1 MCGIVGA
8 VAERN
13 ISNILLEGL
22 KRLEY
27 RGYDSAG
34 LTVIRQIEQAGKVA
48 YELRRERQVG
58 KVQELVNA
66 VEQNPEYFEG
76 KIGIAHTRW
85 ATHGEPAQHNAHP
98 HVSGKVAVVH
108 NGIVENFEP
117 LKEELIAKGYTFTS
131 QTDTE
136 VVAHLIADAYA
147 QTNDLFKAVELVI
160 PRLHG
165 AFALGILHVDNPEQ
179 LITVRLGSPLVIGVG
194 IGENFIASDQL
205 ALLPVTNRFMYLEE
219 GDIAL
224 ITRDTISVF
233 ADGKPVSRPIKELDA
248 EQHNASKGEFKH
260 YMLKEIYEQPDAV
273 ARTVEMGV
281 NYQGFK
287 ADFFTRHEPLLSK
300 VRHIQVL
307 ASGTSY
313 HAGLVAKYWFEGLT
327 KLPCSVEVASEYR
340 YRVPVVVDNTLM
352 VCISQSGETA
362 DTLSALRDIQRRSK
376 AGEVNGFSS
385 LALCNVATSSLVR
398 ETDMF
403 LPTLAGVEIGV
414 ASTKAFTTQLAA
426 LMLLV
431 LKIGRVQSRIDDATF
446 TTIVTELHNLSGQ
459 LYSCLSLDS
468 AIAELSNKF
477 EDKKST
483 LFLGRGLQFPIAL
496 EGALKLKEIS
506 YIHAEGYAAGEL
518 KHGPLALVDKDMPIV
533 VLAPKDSMLDKLRAN
548 MQEVHARHGE
558 LFVFAGENTQIES
571 DERQHVIQ
579 VPDVHELLAPIV
591 YSVPVQL
598 LSYHVA
604 VMRGT
609 DVDQPRNLAKSVTV
623 E

>member
-13 ISNILLEGL
+13 IASILLEGL

-34 LTVIRQIEQAGKVA
+34 LTVIRDG
-48 YELRRERQVG
+48 ELHRERQVG
-58 KVQELVNA
+58 KVKALVDA
-66 VEQNPEYFEG
+66 VAVNPEFFDG
-76 KIGIAHTRW
+76 HIGIAHTRW
-85 ATHGEPAQHNAHP
+85 ATHGEPAQRNAHP
-98 HVSGKVAVVH
+98 HVSGKIAVVH
-108 NGIVENFEP
+108 NGIVENYAE
-117 LKEELIAKGYTFTS
+117 LKEDLIAKGYEFTS

-136 VVAHLIADAYA
+136 VVAHLI
-147 QTNDLFKAVELVI
+147 NDLYKDTPNLLEAVRAVI
-160 PRLHG
+160 PLLHG
-165 AFALGILHVDNPEQ
+165 AFALGIVHVDSPEE

-219 GDIAL
+219 GDIAKL
-224 ITRDTISVF
+224 TRDSITVY
-233 ADGKPVSRPIKELDA
+233 ADGVEVSRKIHEIDA
-248 EQHNASKGEFKH
+248 KQHNADKGEFKH

-273 ARTVEMGV
+273 ARTVGMAIDSGETS
-281 NYQGFK
+281 K
-287 ADFFTRHEPLLSK
+287 LRDDFLQRHESQLAGI
-300 VRHIQVL
+300 RHIQIL
-307 ASGTSY
+307 ACGTSY
-313 HAGLVAKYWFEGLT
+313 HAGMVAKYWFENLT
-327 KLPCSVEVASEYR
+327 RLPCSVEIASEFR
-340 YRVPVVVDNTLM
+340 YRNPVVVDNSL
-352 VCISQSGETA
+352 VICISQSGETA
-362 DTLSALRDIQRRSK
+362 DTLSALRDTQK
-376 AGEVNGFSS
+376 QNPAGLVS

-398 ETDMF
+398 ETDIF
-403 LPTLAGVEIGV
+403 LPTLAGPEIGV

-426 LMLLV
+426 LMLLI
-431 LKIGRVQSRIDDATF
+431 LKVGVIQSRIDNERLKTLLDA
-446 TTIVTELHNLSGQ
+446 LHKLPGQ
-459 LYSCLSLDS
+459 LFASLKLDAPIKTMS
-468 AIAELSNKF
+468 ESF
-477 EDKKST
+477 EDKKSC

-533 VLAPKDSMLDKLRAN
+533 VLAPKDSMFDKLKAN

-558 LFVFAGENTQIES
+558 LFVFASES
-571 DERQHVIQ
+571 SQMIAEDRLHVVY
-579 VPDVHELLAPIV
+579 VPDVCETLAPIV

>member
-13 ISNILLEGL
+13 ISNVLLEGL

-34 LTVIRQIEQAGKVA
+34 LTVIRDGEMH
-48 YELRRERQVG
+48 RERQVG
-58 KVQELVNA
+58 KVQALVDA
-66 VEQNPEYFEG
+66 VQKDADNFKG
-76 KIGIAHTRW
+76 NLGIAHTRW

-108 NGIVENFEP
+108 NGIVENYGP
-117 LKEELIAKGYTFTS
+117 LKEALIEKGYNFTS
-131 QTDTE
+131 ETDTE
-136 VVAHLIADAYA
+136 VVAHLVAEAYKE
-147 QTNDLFKAVELVI
+147 TNNLLKAVEKIVPL
-160 PRLHG
+160 LHG
-165 AFALGILHVDNPEQ
+165 AFALGVIHVDNPEE

-219 GDIAL
+219 GDIAV
-224 ITRDTISVF
+224 IKRDSIEVF
-233 ADGKPVSRPIKELDA
+233 ADGKPVVRNITELDA
-248 EQHNASKGEFKH
+248 KHHNADIGEFKH

-273 ARTVEMGV
+273 ARTIDMG
-281 NYQGFK
+281 
-287 ADFFTRHEPLLSK
+287 ADEKDLREDFLQRHEAALSK
-300 VRHIQVL
+300 VRNIQVL
-307 ASGTSY
+307 ACGTSY
-313 HAGLVAKYWFEGLT
+313 HAGMVAKYWFENLT
-327 KLPCSVEVASEYR
+327 RLPCAVEVASEFR
-340 YRVPVVVDNTLM
+340 YRNPVVVDDTLII
-352 VCISQSGETA
+352 CLSQSGETA
-362 DTLSALRDIQRRSK
+362 DTLSALRETQRK
-376 AGEVNGFSS
+376 AESGEIKGLTTLSV
-385 LALCNVATSSLVR
+385 CNVATSSLVR
-398 ETDMF
+398 ETDIF
-403 LPTLAGVEIGV
+403 IPTLAGVEIGV

-431 LKIGRVQSRIDDATF
+431 LKIGKVQQRIDADQLSE
-446 TTIVTELHNLSGQ
+446 IVTEMHNLKG
-459 LYSCLSLDS
+459 LLERSLLLDQPIEKMS
-468 AIAELSNKF
+468 QKF
-477 EDKKST
+477 EDKQST
-483 LFLGRGLQFPIAL
+483 LFLGRGVQFPLAL

-533 VLAPKDSMLDKLRAN
+533 VLAPKDSMLDKLKAN

-558 LFVFAGENTQIES
+558 LFVFASESSQLVS
-571 DERQHVIQ
+571 DERLHVIN
-579 VPDVHELLAPIV
+579 VPDVNEHLAPIV
-591 YSVPVQL
+591 YSIPVQF

>member
-13 ISNILLEGL
+13 ISNVLLEGL

-34 LTVIRQIEQAGKVA
+34 LTVIRDGEMH
-48 YELRRERQVG
+48 RERQVG
-58 KVQELVNA
+58 KVQALVDA
-66 VEQNPEYFEG
+66 VQKDADNFKG
-76 KIGIAHTRW
+76 NLGIAHTRW

-108 NGIVENFEP
+108 NGIVENYGP
-117 LKEELIAKGYTFTS
+117 LKEALIEKGYSFTS
-131 QTDTE
+131 ETDTE
-136 VVAHLIADAYA
+136 VVAHLVAEAYKE
-147 QTNDLFKAVELVI
+147 TNNLLKAVEKIVPL
-160 PRLHG
+160 LHG
-165 AFALGILHVDNPEQ
+165 AFALGVIHVDNPEE

-219 GDIAL
+219 GDIAV
-224 ITRDTISVF
+224 IKRDSIEVF
-233 ADGKPVSRPIKELDA
+233 ADGKPVVRNITELDA
-248 EQHNASKGEFKH
+248 KHHNADKGEFKH

-273 ARTVEMGV
+273 ARTIDMGAAE
-281 NYQGFK
+281 K
-287 ADFFTRHEPLLSK
+287 DLREDFLQRHEAALSK
-300 VRHIQVL
+300 VRNVQVL
-307 ASGTSY
+307 ACGTSY
-313 HAGLVAKYWFEGLT
+313 HAGMVAKYWFENLT
-327 KLPCSVEVASEYR
+327 RLPCSVEVASEFR
-340 YRVPVVVDNTLM
+340 YRNPVVVDDTLII
-352 VCISQSGETA
+352 CLSQSGETA
-362 DTLSALRDIQRRSK
+362 DTLSALRETQRK
-376 AGEVNGFSS
+376 AESGEIKGLTTLSV
-385 LALCNVATSSLVR
+385 CNVATSSLVR
-398 ETDMF
+398 ETDIF
-403 LPTLAGVEIGV
+403 IPTLAGVEIGV

-431 LKIGRVQSRIDDATF
+431 LKIGKVQQRIDADQLSE
-446 TTIVTELHNLSGQ
+446 IVTEMHNLKG
-459 LYSCLSLDS
+459 LLERSLLLDQPIQEMS
-468 AIAELSNKF
+468 QKF
-477 EDKKST
+477 EDKQST
-483 LFLGRGLQFPIAL
+483 LFLGRGVQFPLAL

-533 VLAPKDSMLDKLRAN
+533 VLAPKDSMLDKLKAN

-558 LFVFAGENTQIES
+558 LFVFASESSQLVS
-571 DERQHVIQ
+571 DERLHVIN
-579 VPDVHELLAPIV
+579 VPDVNEHLAPIV
-591 YSVPVQL
+591 YSIPVQF

>member
-13 ISNILLEGL
+13 IANILLEGL

-34 LTVIRQIEQAGKVA
+34 LTVIRDG
-48 YELRRERQVG
+48 ELHRERQVG
-58 KVQELVNA
+58 KVQALVDA
-66 VEQNPEYFEG
+66 VAVNPDAFDG
-76 KIGIAHTRW
+76 HIGIAHTRW
-85 ATHGEPAQHNAHP
+85 ATHGEPAQRNAHP
-98 HVSGKVAVVH
+98 HVSGKIAVVH
-108 NGIVENFEP
+108 NGIVENYAE
-117 LKEELIAKGYTFTS
+117 LKETLMAKGYEFTS

-136 VVAHLIADAYA
+136 VVAHLIHDIYKN
-147 QTNDLFKAVELVI
+147 TPDLLEAVRAVI
-160 PRLHG
+160 PLLHG
-165 AFALGILHVDNPEQ
+165 AFALGIVHIDCPDE

-219 GDIAL
+219 GDIAKL
-224 ITRDTISVF
+224 TRNSIKVY
-233 ADGKPVSRPIKELDA
+233 ADGVEVQRQIHEIDA
-248 EQHNASKGEFKH
+248 AQHNADKGEFKH

-273 ARTVEMGV
+273 ARTIEMAI
-281 NYQGFK
+281 NNSETSK
-287 ADFFTRHEPLLSK
+287 LRDDFLQRHEVLLADI
-300 VRHIQVL
+300 RHVQIL
-307 ASGTSY
+307 ACGTSY
-313 HAGLVAKYWFEGLT
+313 HAGMVAKYWFESLIRV
-327 KLPCSVEVASEYR
+327 PCSVEVASEFR
-340 YRVPVVVDNTLM
+340 YRNPVVVDNTL
-352 VCISQSGETA
+352 VICISQSGETA
-362 DTLSALRDIQRRSK
+362 DTLSALRDTQK
-376 AGEVNGFSS
+376 QTPAGLVS
-385 LALCNVATSSLVR
+385 LALCNVPTSSLVR
-398 ETDMF
+398 ETDIF
-403 LPTLAGVEIGV
+403 LPTLAGPEIGV
-414 ASTKAFTTQLAA
+414 ASTKAFTTQLVA

-431 LKIGRVQSRIDDATF
+431 LKIGVVQQRMTGERLSTLLG
-446 TTIVTELHNLSGQ
+446 ELQQLPGQ
-459 LYSCLSLDS
+459 LHASLNLDAPIKTMS
-468 AIAELSNKF
+468 ESF
-477 EDKKST
+477 EDKKSC

-533 VLAPKDSMLDKLRAN
+533 VLAPKDSMFDKLKAN

-558 LFVFAGENTQIES
+558 LFVFASEASQMVAE
-571 DERQHVIQ
+571 DRLHVVY
-579 VPDVHELLAPIV
+579 VPDVCETLAPIV

>member
-13 ISNILLEGL
+13 ISNVLLEGL

-34 LTVIRQIEQAGKVA
+34 LTVIRQG
-48 YELRRERQVG
+48 ELHRERQVG
-58 KVQELVNA
+58 KVQALVDA
-66 VEQNPEYFEG
+66 VKNDSENFKG
-76 KIGIAHTRW
+76 NIGIAHTRW

-108 NGIVENFEP
+108 NGIVENYGP
-117 LKEELIAKGYTFTS
+117 LKEELMEKGYAFTS
-131 QTDTE
+131 ETDTE
-136 VVAHLIADAYA
+136 VVAHLVAEAYKE
-147 QTNDLFKAVELVI
+147 TNDLLKAVEKIVPL
-160 PRLHG
+160 LHG
-165 AFALGILHVDNPEQ
+165 AFALGVVHVDNPDE

-219 GDIAL
+219 GDIAV
-224 ITRDTISVF
+224 IKRDSIQVF
-233 ADGKPVSRPIKELDA
+233 ADGQPVERAITELDA
-248 EQHNASKGEFKH
+248 KNHNADKGEFKH

-273 ARTVEMGV
+273 ARTVEMGAGDKDLKEEFL
-281 NYQGFK
+281 Q
-287 ADFFTRHEPLLSK
+287 RHEEALAK
-300 VRHIQVL
+300 VRNIQVL
-307 ASGTSY
+307 ACGTSY
-313 HAGLVAKYWFEGLT
+313 HAGLIAKYWFENLT
-327 KLPCSVEVASEYR
+327 RLPCSVEVASEFR
-340 YRVPVVVDNTLM
+340 YRNPVVVDDTLV
-352 VCISQSGETA
+352 VCLSQSGETA
-362 DTLSALRDIQRRSK
+362 DTLSALRETQRRAK
-376 AGEVNGFSS
+376 AGEIKGLTTLSV
-385 LALCNVATSSLVR
+385 CNVATSSLVR
-398 ETDMF
+398 ETDIF
-403 LPTLAGVEIGV
+403 IPTLAGVEIGV

-431 LKIGRVQSRIDDATF
+431 LKVGKVQKRMESEHLTE
-446 TTIVTELHNLSGQ
+446 IVTELHKLKGLLDRSLNLDQ
-459 LYSCLSLDS
+459 
-468 AIAELSNKF
+468 AIEAMSQKF
-477 EDKKST
+477 EAKQST
-483 LFLGRGLQFPIAL
+483 LFLGRGVQFPLAL

-533 VLAPKDSMLDKLRAN
+533 VLAPKDSMLDKLKAN

-558 LFVFAGENTQIES
+558 LFVFASESSQLVS
-571 DERQHVIQ
+571 DERLHVIH
-579 VPDVHELLAPIV
+579 VPDVNEHLAPIV
-591 YSVPVQL
+591 YSVPVQF

>member
-13 ISNILLEGL
+13 IANILLEGL

-34 LTVIRQIEQAGKVA
+34 LTVIRDG
-48 YELRRERQVG
+48 ELHRERQVG
-58 KVQELVNA
+58 KVQALVDA
-66 VEQNPEYFEG
+66 VAINPEFFDG
-76 KIGIAHTRW
+76 HIGIAHTRW
-85 ATHGEPAQHNAHP
+85 ATHGEPAQRNAHP
-98 HVSGKVAVVH
+98 HVSGKIAVVH
-108 NGIVENFEP
+108 NGIVENYAE
-117 LKEELIAKGYTFTS
+117 LKEELIAKGYVFTS

-136 VVAHLIADAYA
+136 VVAHLIHDIYKK
-147 QTNDLFKAVELVI
+147 TPDLLEAVRTII
-160 PRLHG
+160 PLLHG
-165 AFALGILHVDNPEQ
+165 AFALGIVHVDCPDE

-219 GDIAL
+219 GDIAKL
-224 ITRDTISVF
+224 TRNSIQVY
-233 ADGKPVSRPIKELDA
+233 ADGVEVQRQIHEIDA
-248 EQHNASKGEFKH
+248 TQHNADKGEFKH

-273 ARTVEMGV
+273 ARTIEMALDNGETT
-281 NYQGFK
+281 K
-287 ADFFTRHEPLLSK
+287 LRDDFLQRHETLLAGI
-300 VRHIQVL
+300 RHVQVI
-307 ASGTSY
+307 ACGTSY
-313 HAGLVAKYWFEGLT
+313 HAGMVAKYWFESLIRI
-327 KLPCSVEVASEYR
+327 PCSVEVASEFR
-340 YRVPVVVDNTLM
+340 YRNPVVVDNTL
-352 VCISQSGETA
+352 VICISQSGETA
-362 DTLSALRDIQRRSK
+362 DTLSALRDIQK
-376 AGEVNGFSS
+376 QTPAGLVS
-385 LALCNVATSSLVR
+385 LALCNVPTSSLVR
-398 ETDMF
+398 ETDIF
-403 LPTLAGVEIGV
+403 LPTLAGPEIGV
-414 ASTKAFTTQLAA
+414 ASTKAFTTQLVA
-426 LMLLV
+426 LILLI
-431 LKIGRVQSRIDDATF
+431 LKVG
-446 TTIVTELHNLSGQ
+446 VTQKRMTDEHLNTLLSELHQLPGQ
-459 LYSCLSLDS
+459 LYASLNLDGPIKTMS
-468 AIAELSNKF
+468 ESF
-477 EDKKST
+477 EDKKSC

-533 VLAPKDSMLDKLRAN
+533 VLAPKDSMFDKLKAN

-558 LFVFAGENTQIES
+558 LFVFASEASQMVAE
-571 DERQHVIQ
+571 DRLHLVY
-579 VPDVHELLAPIV
+579 VPDVCETLAPIV

>member
-13 ISNILLEGL
+13 ISNVLLEGL

-34 LTVIRQIEQAGKVA
+34 LTVIRDGEMH
-48 YELRRERQVG
+48 RERQVG
-58 KVQELVNA
+58 KVQALVDA
-66 VEQNPEYFEG
+66 VQKDADNFKG
-76 KIGIAHTRW
+76 NLGIAHTRW

-108 NGIVENFEP
+108 NGIVENYGP
-117 LKEELIAKGYTFTS
+117 LKESLIEKGYSFTS
-131 QTDTE
+131 ETDTE
-136 VVAHLIADAYA
+136 VVAHLVAEAYKE
-147 QTNDLFKAVELVI
+147 TNNLLKAVEKIVPL
-160 PRLHG
+160 LHG
-165 AFALGILHVDNPEQ
+165 AFALGVIHVDNPEE

-219 GDIAL
+219 GDIAV
-224 ITRDTISVF
+224 IKRDSIEVF
-233 ADGKPVSRPIKELDA
+233 ADGKPVVRNITELDA
-248 EQHNASKGEFKH
+248 KHHNADKGEFKH

-273 ARTVEMGV
+273 ARTIEMGV
-281 NYQGFK
+281 TEK
-287 ADFFTRHEPLLSK
+287 DLREDFLQRHEAALSK
-300 VRHIQVL
+300 VRNVQVL
-307 ASGTSY
+307 ACGTSY
-313 HAGLVAKYWFEGLT
+313 HAGMVAKYWFENLT
-327 KLPCSVEVASEYR
+327 RLPCSVEVASEFR
-340 YRVPVVVDNTLM
+340 YRNPVVVDDTLII
-352 VCISQSGETA
+352 CLSQSGETA
-362 DTLSALRDIQRRSK
+362 DTLSALRETQRK
-376 AGEVNGFSS
+376 AKTGEIKGLTTLSV
-385 LALCNVATSSLVR
+385 CNVATSSLVR
-398 ETDMF
+398 ETDIF
-403 LPTLAGVEIGV
+403 IPTLAGVEIGV

-431 LKIGRVQSRIDDATF
+431 LKIGKVQQRIDADQLSE
-446 TTIVTELHNLSGQ
+446 IVTEMHNLKG
-459 LYSCLSLDS
+459 LLERSLLLDQPIEEMS
-468 AIAELSNKF
+468 QKF
-477 EDKKST
+477 EDKQST
-483 LFLGRGLQFPIAL
+483 LFLGRGVQFPLAL

-533 VLAPKDSMLDKLRAN
+533 VLAPKDSMLDKLKAN

-558 LFVFAGENTQIES
+558 LFVFASES
-571 DERQHVIQ
+571 SQLVNDERLHVIN
-579 VPDVHELLAPIV
+579 VPDVNEHLAPIV
-591 YSVPVQL
+591 YSIPVQF

>member
-13 ISNILLEGL
+13 ISNVLLEGL

-34 LTVIRQIEQAGKVA
+34 LTVIRDGEMH
-48 YELRRERQVG
+48 RERQVG
-58 KVQELVNA
+58 KVQALVDA
-66 VEQNPEYFEG
+66 VQKDADNFKG
-76 KIGIAHTRW
+76 NLGIAHTRW
-85 ATHGEPAQHNAHP
+85 ATHGEPAQHNAYP

-108 NGIVENFEP
+108 NGIVENYGP
-117 LKEELIAKGYTFTS
+117 LKEALIEKGYNFTS
-131 QTDTE
+131 ETDTE
-136 VVAHLIADAYA
+136 VVAHLVAEAYKE
-147 QTNDLFKAVELVI
+147 TNNLLKAVEKIVPL
-160 PRLHG
+160 LHG
-165 AFALGILHVDNPEQ
+165 AFALGVIHVDNPEE

-219 GDIAL
+219 GDIAV
-224 ITRDTISVF
+224 IKRDSIEVF
-233 ADGKPVSRPIKELDA
+233 ADGKPVVRNITELDA
-248 EQHNASKGEFKH
+248 KHHNADKGEFKH

-273 ARTVEMGV
+273 ARTIDMG
-281 NYQGFK
+281 
-287 ADFFTRHEPLLSK
+287 ADEKDLREDFLQRHEAALSK
-300 VRHIQVL
+300 VRNIQVL
-307 ASGTSY
+307 ACGTSY
-313 HAGLVAKYWFEGLT
+313 HAGMVAKYWFENLT
-327 KLPCSVEVASEYR
+327 RLPCAVEVASEFR
-340 YRVPVVVDNTLM
+340 YRNPVVVDDTLII
-352 VCISQSGETA
+352 CLSQSGETA
-362 DTLSALRDIQRRSK
+362 DTLSALRETQRK
-376 AGEVNGFSS
+376 AESGEIKGLTTLSV
-385 LALCNVATSSLVR
+385 CNVATSSLVR
-398 ETDMF
+398 ETDIF
-403 LPTLAGVEIGV
+403 IPTLAGVEIGV

-431 LKIGRVQSRIDDATF
+431 LKIGKVQQRIDADQLSE
-446 TTIVTELHNLSGQ
+446 IVTEMHNLKG
-459 LYSCLSLDS
+459 LLERSLLLDQPIEKMS
-468 AIAELSNKF
+468 QKF
-477 EDKKST
+477 EDKQST
-483 LFLGRGLQFPIAL
+483 LFLGRGVQFPLAL

-533 VLAPKDSMLDKLRAN
+533 VLAPKDSMLDKLKAN

-558 LFVFAGENTQIES
+558 LFVFASESSQLVS
-571 DERQHVIQ
+571 DERLHVIN
-579 VPDVHELLAPIV
+579 VPDVNEHLAPIV
-591 YSVPVQL
+591 YSIPVQF

>member
-8 VAERN
+8 IAERN
-13 ISNILLEGL
+13 ISNVLLEGL

-34 LTVIRQIEQAGKVA
+34 LTVIRDGA
-48 YELRRERQVG
+48 LHRERQVG
-58 KVQELVNA
+58 KVQALVDA
-66 VEQNPEYFEG
+66 IESSEDSFKGHV
-76 KIGIAHTRW
+76 GIAHTRW

-108 NGIVENFEP
+108 NGIVENYGP
-117 LKEELIAKGYTFTS
+117 LKEDLIEKGYVFTS

-136 VVAHLIADAYA
+136 VVAHLVADAYK
-147 QTNDLFKAVELVI
+147 QTNDLFKAVEQIV

-165 AFALGILHVDNPEQ
+165 AFALGVVHVDNPDE

-219 GDIAL
+219 GDIA
-224 ITRDTISVF
+224 IIKRDSIQVF
-233 ADGKPVSRPIKELDA
+233 ANGQLVERAIKELDA
-248 EQHNASKGEFKH
+248 KNHNADKGEFKH

-273 ARTVEMGV
+273 ARTVDMGIGRNDLRDEFLV
-281 NYQGFK
+281 
-287 ADFFTRHEPLLSK
+287 RHEDALAK

-307 ASGTSY
+307 ACGTSY
-313 HAGLVAKYWFEGLT
+313 HAGMVAKYWFENLT
-327 KLPCSVEVASEYR
+327 RLPCSVEVASEFR
-340 YRVPVVVDNTLM
+340 YRNPVVVDNTLV
-352 VCISQSGETA
+352 VCLSQSGETA
-362 DTLSALRDIQRRSK
+362 DTLSALRETQRRAK
-376 AGEVNGFSS
+376 AGEINNLMS
-385 LALCNVATSSLVR
+385 LSVCNVATSSLVR
-398 ETDMF
+398 ETDIF
-403 LPTLAGVEIGV
+403 VPTLAGVEIGV

-431 LKIGRVQSRIDDATF
+431 LKVGKVQQRIAADELQE
-446 TTIVTELHNLSGQ
+446 IVREMHNLKGQ
-459 LYSCLSLDS
+459 MDRSLTLDQPIEKMS
-468 AIAELSNKF
+468 QKF

-483 LFLGRGLQFPIAL
+483 LFLGRGVQFPIAL

-533 VLAPKDSMLDKLRAN
+533 VLAPKDSMLDKLKAN

-558 LFVFAGENTQIES
+558 LFVFASESSQLVS
-571 DERQHVIQ
+571 DERLHVIH
-579 VPDVHELLAPIV
+579 VPDVNEHLAPIV
-591 YSVPVQL
+591 YSIPVQF